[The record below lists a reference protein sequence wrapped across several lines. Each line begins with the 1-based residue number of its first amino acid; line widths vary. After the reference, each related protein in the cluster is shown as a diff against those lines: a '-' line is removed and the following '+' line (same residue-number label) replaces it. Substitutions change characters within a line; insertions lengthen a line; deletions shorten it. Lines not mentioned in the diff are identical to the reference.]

1 MNTKQKMWGL
11 VPTSVR
17 SRKSFVRRYRQTHAR
32 ASERDAHQKYEF
44 AMRCMFGMDP
54 LDENPRKLRRKES
67 AGAGGAT
74 TTFEASDYIPGVP
87 DEISDPRCDVLP
99 AWMNLLVAS
108 VPPIYGESYFA
119 THGYRP
125 VEIEHGGADGTRY
138 ILGVCGSGVQARQ
151 EVIRILRQDGRHPIF
166 KSCCPFEI
174 IVDTRTAPGVGGEAA
189 AAAAAAAVGAG
200 GEESPRNTV
209 SEFCSNMEY
218 KIALFVKYAN
228 IPDRHFGPLAPPTEF
243 AHVCLLIK
251 DGFDEGGNL
260 QLVITDPNGSYNS
273 MLSPA
278 ELESME
284 NKVRTEALRGG
295 HTVNVRHAQQYQ
307 DQSAEGS
314 CGVVSFMRMLYL
326 AYKAHVLNS
335 EPMLHINSPIPCVW
349 AVFVSR
355 LFQRA
360 GVITHSTHNDATKS
374 ANEELGFYTLTT
386 DPPPNPDRNAMKKYI
401 VEEAVAQDFRRRA
414 TPTHSLSQKIQGLF
428 NRAFP
433 GQTPFNRGEYL
444 EVIGK
449 INERSSVGFEDL
461 VGMMSATTGEQQL
474 LDWHDDV
481 SDDVIDPET
490 LRRLLGP

>member
-1 MNTKQKMWGL
+1 MKFVVHKNFVWTLKKSSRAMNTKQKMWGL

-17 SRKSFVRRYRQTHAR
+17 SRKSFVQRYRKTHAR
-32 ASERDAHQKYEF
+32 ASERDAHRKYEF

-54 LDENPRKLRRKES
+54 PDENPRKQRRTES
-67 AGAGGAT
+67 AGAGGASIN
-74 TTFEASDYIPGVP
+74 FEVSDYIPGVS
-87 DEISDPRCDVLP
+87 DGNDMSDPRCDILP
-99 AWMNLLVAS
+99 TWMNVLVAS
-108 VPPIYGESYFA
+108 VQPIYGEIYFT

-125 VEIEHGGADGTRY
+125 VEIERGGAAGTRY

-151 EVIRILRQDGRHPIF
+151 DVLRILRQDGHHPIF

-174 IVDTRTAPGVGGEAA
+174 IVDTRTDPGT
-189 AAAAAAAVGAG
+189 VGAG
-200 GEESPRNTV
+200 GEEAVRNTV
-209 SEFCSNMEY
+209 SEFCSNTEY

-251 DGFDEGGNL
+251 DGLDEDGNL
-260 QLVITDPNGSYNS
+260 NLVITDPNGSYDS
-273 MLSPA
+273 TLSPA

-284 NKVRTEALRGG
+284 NKVRIEALRGG
-295 HTVNVRHAQQYQ
+295 QTVNVRHAQQYQ

-326 AYKAHVLNS
+326 VHKAHVLNS

-374 ANEELGFYTLTT
+374 ANEELGIYTLTT
-386 DPPPNPDRNAMKKYI
+386 DPPPNPDDRNAMKEYI
-401 VEEAVAQDFRRRA
+401 VREAVAQDFRRRA

-433 GQTPFNRGEYL
+433 GQTTFNRAEYVW
-444 EVIGK
+444 VIEEIK
-449 INERSSVGFEDL
+449 KRSPVAFEDL
-461 VGMMSATTGEQQL
+461 VGMMSATTEG
-474 LDWHDDV
+474 H
-481 SDDVIDPET
+481 IDAET
-490 LRRLLGP
+490 LLRLLGP